1 MGKNRGKIEFLGGWW
16 WLSLS
21 VVGLMLMG
29 WSGWQSRKEEKVEV
43 EYIDIGEEEVVWL
56 WVDVGGA
63 VERPGVYELEEG
75 SRIKDGLIAA
85 GGLADEANRDY
96 VSRMI
101 NLAEKVEDGEKVYIP
116 FREEGVVAGVAVD
129 NEGVVNLNTA
139 SESQLDTLWGV
150 GEARA
155 KEIINGRPYASVE
168 EVVERGV
175 LPASVVEKNE
185 GLMTVY

>member
-1 MGKNRGKIEFLGGWW
+1 MGKNRGKTEVLGGWW

-29 WSGWQSRKEEKVEV
+29 WGVWRSGRGDKVEI
-43 EYIDIGEEEVVWL
+43 EYIEADGEEEIWL

-85 GGLADEANRDY
+85 GGLADEADRDY

-116 FREEGVVAGVAVD
+116 FREEEAVLGVAVS
-129 NEGVVNLNTA
+129 NEGMVNLNTA

-150 GEARA
+150 GQARA
-155 KEIINGRPYASVE
+155 KGIIDGRPYASVE

-175 LPASVVEKNE
+175 LPASVVEKND
-185 GLMTVY
+185 GVLTVY